1 MRVYFSS
8 LIHPEHAEE
17 AVTHMLYNIL
27 HIYSLIFGTNGFLHF
42 WNKYDFYKKHR
53 TFRNSKPHTN
63 PATLNMSIDSSV
75 NSRTDW
81 KLEYFLKDSHVYSCW
96 T

>member
-42 WNKYDFYKKHR
+42 
-53 TFRNSKPHTN
+53 
-63 PATLNMSIDSSV
+63 
-75 NSRTDW
+75 
-81 KLEYFLKDSHVYSCW
+81 
-96 T
+96 